1 MPGKMVYV
9 PDKNLIAPEYSGL
22 TKKQRGFAEIYVETG
37 GRNASKCARDAGYS
51 DTSAPQIATANLKN
65 PTILA
70 YIKHLV
76 ETKMQAGVSTAWDT
90 LMELCTSAPAATRL
104 SAANQILDRGGLLLI
119 KLEEKNVNINLNANI
134 RRTPAELRKELT
146 DLFAA
151 DPDLQKI
158 VEART
163 SAEDVVDLE
172 ETGTQ
177 SSIDIQLEVDA
188 VGEIDWENEVCDGD

>member
-1 MPGKMVYV
+1 MPGKMVYI

-22 TKKQRGFAEIYVETG
+22 TKKQRRFAEIYVETG
-37 GRNASKCARDAGYS
+37 GRNASQCARNAGYS
-51 DTSAPQIATANLKN
+51 DTSAPQIGTANLKN

-70 YIKHLV
+70 YIKHMID
-76 ETKMQAGVSTAWDT
+76 TKMQAGVATAWDT
-90 LMELCTSAPAATRL
+90 LMELCVSAPAATRL
-104 SAANQILDRGGLLLI
+104 SAANQILDRGGMMLL
-119 KLEEKNVNINLNANI
+119 KMEEKNINVNLNLS

-146 DLFAA
+146 DLFAS

-172 ETGTQ
+172 AAGTQ
-177 SSIDIQLEVDA
+177 P
-188 VGEIDWENEVCDGD
+188 EIDWAEESCDGE